1 MKTTLKRALTAILLP
16 LVLVGCASS
25 SPPARFYTLQAL
37 VPPVEHGSIDFGDQ
51 WVGIGPVRVPDY
63 LDRPQI
69 VTRGDV
75 HRIQIHEFDRWA
87 DRVGDR
93 ILIVMME
100 NVARLSDS
108 KRVAPYPWPS
118 AFRPDRR
125 VFGEVL
131 AFEAD
136 ATGGVVL
143 RTRWLVHVPG
153 APAEGDVRVSEY
165 LENATAGDFD
175 SITAAMSRALQ
186 SWSVDVAKAL
196 AVD

>member
-1 MKTTLKRALTAILLP
+1 MKSTMKRALVFTLLP
-16 LVLVGCASS
+16 LLLVGCASS

-93 ILIVMME
+93 ILTVLME

-108 KRVAPYPWPS
+108 KRVAPYPWAA

-125 VFGEVL
+125 VVGEIL

-136 ATGGVVL
+136 SSGGVVL
-143 RTRWLVHVPG
+143 RTRWLVGAPG
-153 APAEGDVRVSEY
+153 APVEGDVRVSEY
-165 LENATAGDFD
+165 MENAATGDFD

-186 SWSVDVAKAL
+186 RWSVDIAKAL

>member
-1 MKTTLKRALTAILLP
+1 MIATLKKALTAILLP
-16 LVLVGCASS
+16 LALVACATS

-37 VPPVEHGSIDFGDQ
+37 VTPVEKESVDFGDQ
-51 WVGIGPVRVPDY
+51 WVGIGPVRVPTY

-75 HRIQIHEFDRWA
+75 HRLQIHEFDRWA

-93 ILIVMME
+93 ILIVLME
-100 NVARLSDS
+100 NVVRLSNS

-125 VFGEVL
+125 VVGEVL

-136 ATGGVVL
+136 ASGGVVL
-143 RTRWLVHVPG
+143 RTRWIVHVPG
-153 APAEGDVRVSEY
+153 APNEGDVQVSEY
-165 LENATAGDFD
+165 MENATAGDFD

-186 SWSVDVAKAL
+186 RWSVDIAQAL